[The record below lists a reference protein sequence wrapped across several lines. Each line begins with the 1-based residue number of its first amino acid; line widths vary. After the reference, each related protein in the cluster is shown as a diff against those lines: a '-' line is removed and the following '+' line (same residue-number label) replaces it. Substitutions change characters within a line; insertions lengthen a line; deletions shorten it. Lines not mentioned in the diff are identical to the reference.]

1 MRISNREHTCGATNS
16 VRFCAR
22 WCGPPRICCRA
33 PAFSYALHC
42 DCRAR
47 RTCLCICAYR
57 YVSRT
62 GGLSVLPTLMVYFG
76 CCVATLRLR
85 QRDVQSA
92 GLLVRVPGGPT
103 IPIAG
108 IIFVCWLLSTATLT
122 ELLAVAGILI
132 LAHSLRAL
140 TRRYDDSTVAPNI
153 AV

>member
-1 MRISNREHTCGATNS
+1 M
-16 VRFCAR
+16 
-22 WCGPPRICCRA
+22 PRILFAFARDGAVPHVFAAVHPRFRTPYIAIVAHAALACAFALTGTFRA
-33 PAFSYALHC
+33 LA
-42 DCRAR
+42 
-47 RTCLCICAYR
+47 
-57 YVSRT
+57 V
-62 GGLSVLPTLMVYFG
+62 LSVLPTLVVYFG

-92 GLLVRVPGGPT
+92 GLLFRVPGGPT

-140 TRRYDDSTVAPNI
+140 TRRYEDSTVAPNI